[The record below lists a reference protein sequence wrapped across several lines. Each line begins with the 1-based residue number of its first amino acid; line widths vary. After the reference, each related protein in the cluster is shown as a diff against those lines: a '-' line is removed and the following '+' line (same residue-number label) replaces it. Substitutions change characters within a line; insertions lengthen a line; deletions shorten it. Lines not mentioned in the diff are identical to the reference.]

1 MKIFYFQARKD
12 LNSQK
17 KLIDLLKQ
25 ANAALAEDLK
35 VANEKLERRKKKKE
49 ENEKKDNGNINT
61 IL

>member
-1 MKIFYFQARKD
+1 MKIFYFQAIKE

-25 ANAALAEDLK
+25 SNAALAEDLK

>member
-1 MKIFYFQARKD
+1 MKLFYFQARKE

-35 VANEKLERRKKKKE
+35 IANDKLEKRKKKKE
-49 ENEKKDNGNINT
+49 QNEEKGNGNINT